1 MATERHLN
9 TCYGGLASRIVGV
22 QMAKLSRE
30 DVLKLAE
37 LARISLSDDEV
48 DWFAIELSAILGYV
62 EQLSSVDVS
71 GLEPTN
77 QVTGLTNVMRK
88 DEVIDYGY
96 TPDDLLKI
104 VPKVEK
110 KHAEG
115 EEDDWVNES
124 QEPRVKSQDG
134 S

>member
-1 MATERHLN
+1 MT
-9 TCYGGLASRIVGV
+9 
-22 QMAKLSRE
+22 KLSRE
-30 DVLKLAE
+30 DVLKLAV

-48 DWFAIELSAILGYV
+48 DSFATELSAILGYV

-96 TPDDLLKI
+96 TAEKLLQI

-110 KHAEG
+110 
-115 EEDDWVNES
+115 NML
-124 QEPRVKSQDG
+124 RVKRMIG
-134 S
+134 